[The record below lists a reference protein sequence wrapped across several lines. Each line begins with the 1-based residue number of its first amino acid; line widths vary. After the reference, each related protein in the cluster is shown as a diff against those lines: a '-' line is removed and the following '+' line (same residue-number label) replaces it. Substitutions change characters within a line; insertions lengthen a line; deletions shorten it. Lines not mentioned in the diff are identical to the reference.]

1 MPATLDQPNPGAK
14 DWGAVRFLT
23 KQLEQADQLAA
34 AIHQWDLT
42 VRLFRAVE
50 QKQFYENEPTETDRA
65 NHRALL
71 HILIG
76 LGQVLELQSGSLT
89 DQQLVDLGFK
99 RADLR
104 AYIEDLEDTFFLWYV
119 PDFEPAKTAELQ
131 RAIFG
136 ADT

>member
-1 MPATLDQPNPGAK
+1 MPETLDLPSPEAK

-23 KQLEQADQLAA
+23 RQVEQTDRLAA

-50 QKQFYENEPTETDRA
+50 RQQFYEKEPTENDRQ

-71 HILIG
+71 HLLIG
-76 LGQVLELQSGSLT
+76 LGRVLELQAAALSDS
-89 DQQLVDLGFK
+89 QLATVGVT

-104 AYIEDLEDTFFLWYV
+104 AYIEDLEDSFFLWYV
-119 PDFEPAKTAELQ
+119 PDFEPDKTAELQ